1 MSEIIPF
8 ENSLKSDSTPKAFKK
23 VNLILS
29 LFKLLL
35 FLLNKKYLLN

>member
-1 MSEIIPF
+1 MSEMIPL

-29 LFKLLL
+29 LLDIISLT
-35 FLLNKKYLLN
+35 